1 MGRCRAVASYASH
14 LARALIHFML
24 RSTQLRLSKALCLL
38 CLCWVCSVW
47 AVSLGSPQLQS
58 RPGEPLRV
66 EIPIRI
72 SPEEQGALQ
81 SLKVTLP
88 GRGVYER
95 SGASQKIIDLN
106 PQAMVYRNRQEQLMV
121 LVETVNLVPMTDDPF
136 LDVLVNLTWSSGS
149 ITKTF
154 TLLIGDAQKVLVKP
168 GQTLSEIA
176 ALMAPQLDGATLDQ
190 TIMALYKANPDAFA
204 SGSIN
209 RLAAGAE
216 LSKPSQALLRSIS
229 PAEASQFVAQANEE
243 WQSEQNNKGADGK
256 GKAADE
262 NSSETMPRDRL
273 KIGSSAAGN
282 EQERRYT
289 EDLVAQEKELEQ
301 AKARVAELE
310 KNIADLQR
318 LLDKTKEKKAVDNN
332 FGLGGFSPAILAL
345 SLITL
350 TGLLLWGLARNARRS
365 ELPNFTTETVAASSH
380 SPKTASSGQF
390 AMPERAKALFAGVD
404 LDLSKPA
411 KEVPPEV
418 ISFVTPSKTVSNPLA
433 DTLRVKLNL
442 ARAYIT
448 IEDFAAAKKS
458 LDEVLRVS
466 NTVDPTITIEAQGL
480 LSEISHRQA

>member
-1 MGRCRAVASYASH
+1 
-14 LARALIHFML
+14 ML
-24 RSTQLRLSKALCLL
+24 SKTQLGFLKALCFIWLS
-38 CLCWVCSVW
+38 WACSAW
-47 AVSLGSPQLQS
+47 AVSFGSPQLQS

-72 SPEEQGALQ
+72 NADEQAALE

-88 GRGVYER
+88 NKATYER
-95 SGASQKIIDLN
+95 TGASQKILDLN

-121 LVETVNLVPMTDDPF
+121 LVETVNSVPMTEDPF

-154 TLLIGDAQKVLVKP
+154 TLLVGDAQKVLVKP

-176 ALMAPQLDGATLDQ
+176 ALMAPQLEGATLDQ

-216 LSKPSQALLRSIS
+216 LNRPSQALLRSIS
-229 PAEASQFVAQANEE
+229 PAEANQFVAQANEE
-243 WQSEQNNKGADGK
+243 WRSEQDAKTGQGGGKSGANK
-256 GKAADE
+256 
-262 NSSETMPRDRL
+262 SEETSARDRL
-273 KIGSSAAGN
+273 KIGSSAEGSD
-282 EQERRYT
+282 QERRYT
-289 EDLVAQEKELEQ
+289 ENLVAQEKELEL

-318 LLDKTKEKKAVDNN
+318 LLDKSKEKKAVDNN
-332 FGLGGFSPAILAL
+332 FGLGGFGPAILAIA
-345 SLITL
+345 LITI
-350 TGLLLWGLARNARRS
+350 TGLLLWGLARHARRS
-365 ELPNFTTETVAASSH
+365 EGPTHKVVDASVASPVQVNTGSS
-380 SPKTASSGQF
+380 TF
-390 AMPERAKALFAGVD
+390 EMPERAKALFAGID

-411 KEVPPEV
+411 KVAETTSAE
-418 ISFVTPSKTVSNPLA
+418 STSNPLA

-448 IEDFAAAKKS
+448 IEDFSAAKKS
-458 LDEVLRVS
+458 LEEVLRVS
-466 NTVDPTITIEAQGL
+466 NTVDPAITIEAQGL
-480 LSEISHRQA
+480 LSELAHRQS